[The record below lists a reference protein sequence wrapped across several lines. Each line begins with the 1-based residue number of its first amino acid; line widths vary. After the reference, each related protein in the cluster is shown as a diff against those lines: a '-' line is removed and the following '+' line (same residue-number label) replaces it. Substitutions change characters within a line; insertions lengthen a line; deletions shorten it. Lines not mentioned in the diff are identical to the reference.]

1 MTDTP
6 VLQPGAP
13 AKKPGNPHPLITIAL
28 VALIILVAI
37 LAIFGGPIFDALA
50 GSNDQSVPA
59 VVPAVST
66 PAIVP
71 VAPEIP
77 TAEIDSKSVTC
88 QVTGSLDITG
98 AVTSNVAHPLYV
110 VISGTG
116 YDSTGVELGTGYDSV
131 NIDPYGTSPY
141 KIDIIDGC
149 QLGDSGTYDV
159 RISDISWRHLS

>member
-6 VLQPGAP
+6 VSAPGAP
-13 AKKPGNPHPLITIAL
+13 AKKRVLPHPLITIAL
-28 VALIILVAI
+28 VVLIVLVAI
-37 LAIFGGPIFDALA
+37 LAIFGGPIFDGLA
-50 GSNDQSVPA
+50 GSNDQSAPA

-66 PAIVP
+66 PAIAP
-71 VAPEIP
+71 VAPEVP

-88 QVTGSLDITG
+88 QITGSLDITG
-98 AVTSNVAHPLYV
+98 TVKSNVAHPLYV
-110 VISGTG
+110 VVSGAG
-116 YDSTGVELGTGYDSV
+116 YDSSGVELGSGSDSV

-149 QLGDSGTYDV
+149 QIGDTGTYDV

>member
-13 AKKPGNPHPLITIAL
+13 AKKPGTPHPLITIAL
-28 VALIILVAI
+28 VVLLLLIAI
-37 LAIFGGPIFDALA
+37 VAIFGGPIFGALT
-50 GSNDQSVPA
+50 GSNEESA
-59 VVPAVST
+59 PAVST
-66 PAIVP
+66 PAIVSA
-71 VAPEIP
+71 APEVP

-98 AVTSNVAHPLYV
+98 TVTSNVAHPLYV
-110 VISGTG
+110 VISGAG

-149 QLGDSGTYDV
+149 QIGDSGTYDV